1 MLIYDEPLLSG
12 QPPLSGHLPVPEGG
26 RIMKVAF
33 FLISTADVFF
43 KFPHPHPA
51 LKTANGLFTFF
62 VANCEKKKL
71 PKTTK
76 TITTTTTLYYTE
88 NSTAPPPIPPLPSA
102 QHRHTLES
110 YLKFIRLKSP
120 HCKWKRWKTYLTH
133 GFGTFLTILCVKARQ
148 ANNDYFPTKS
158 DSVTVVKSIFFSSTS
173 WGGRGKGAWGKQ
185 SARTDTTL
193 KQVKRTYQVWDVFQK
208 FNWKHVVSYMCHS
221 PTMIDVSTI
230 TPFSI

>member
-76 TITTTTTLYYTE
+76 TTTTTTTLYYTE
-88 NSTAPPPIPPLPSA
+88 NSTAPPPPFPPPTLRPTQTYTGELFKIYPSKIA
-102 QHRHTLES
+102 ALQ
-110 YLKFIRLKSP
+110 
-120 HCKWKRWKTYLTH
+120 
-133 GFGTFLTILCVKARQ
+133 VKAMENLPDSRIW
-148 ANNDYFPTKS
+148 YFLN
-158 DSVTVVKSIFFSSTS
+158 DSV
-173 WGGRGKGAWGKQ
+173 R
-185 SARTDTTL
+185 
-193 KQVKRTYQVWDVFQK
+193 
-208 FNWKHVVSYMCHS
+208 
-221 PTMIDVSTI
+221 
-230 TPFSI
+230 